1 MTYKDVYNKF
11 MIEYDKA
18 DISSSY
24 PSLTI
29 YEVATL
35 LDKAMLAL
43 IAQKVTGNN
52 PRRQTLDLD
61 IKGVADLQILIN
73 RKEVHNF
80 NKDNQYSNKYV
91 CNITDDTD
99 ILYITHVYVQ
109 MNTEPY
115 GIHERLEEIHIIPQ
129 MYSYKFEES
138 STNKPWIKH
147 PVCYIAGNT
156 INIFIGKDMEND
168 GIVSNHVYIDYIKC
182 PYYFSDILMRDKLE
196 DESIGNFP
204 LSDTMCEEL
213 INLAIIFACRTV
225 GDPRISTE
233 MQTKSLES

>member
-1 MTYKDVYNKF
+1 MTYKDVYKKF

-61 IKGVADLQILIN
+61 MKGVADLQSLVTTSINNDILKFEDSSYKN
-73 RKEVHNF
+73 E
-80 NKDNQYSNKYV
+80 YV
-91 CNITDDTD
+91 CDIDLVEDV
-99 ILYITHVYVQ
+99 ILYILSAR
-109 MNTEPY
+109 
-115 GIHERLEEIHIIPQ
+115 IHLKEKSSENISINEYIQIIPKI
-129 MYSYKFEES
+129 YSDKFKET
-138 STNKPWIKH
+138 STNVPWIKH
-147 PVCYIAGNT
+147 PVCYIENNKMHIFVGNET
-156 INIFIGKDMEND
+156 KNKIITNSCVI
-168 GIVSNHVYIDYIKC
+168 YIEYIKR
-182 PYYFSDILMRDKLE
+182 PDLFVDKLFETE
-196 DESIGNFP
+196 DTTFI